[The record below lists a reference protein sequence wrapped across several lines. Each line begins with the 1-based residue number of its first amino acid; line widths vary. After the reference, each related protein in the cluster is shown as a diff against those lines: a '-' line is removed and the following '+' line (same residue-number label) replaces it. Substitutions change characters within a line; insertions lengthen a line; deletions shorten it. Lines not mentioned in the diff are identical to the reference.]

1 LKSKQNQK
9 KRAYKRAD
17 LEMLELAA
25 AAGEIHLKYAD
36 ESGFTLWSEVQ
47 YGWSKRG
54 EQKTIEQSK
63 KKGKRLN
70 VCGFLEKEIGFDY
83 GLALKTMTSEEY
95 IKLLNWQAKK
105 AEKRLK
111 KNGKITVIVEDGASI
126 HNSQIVRSQKETWE
140 EQGLYLFQLPAYS
153 PDLNEIENEWQRLK
167 EDEIA
172 GQTFECEYD
181 LVVSLIEAVERRGEA
196 RGLEVNRF
204 HFKQQ
209 KKSQK
214 KAN

>member
-1 LKSKQNQK
+1 
-9 KRAYKRAD
+9 
-17 LEMLELAA
+17 
-25 AAGEIHLKYAD
+25 
-36 ESGFTLWSEVQ
+36 
-47 YGWSKRG
+47 
-54 EQKTIEQSK
+54 
-63 KKGKRLN
+63 
-70 VCGFLEKEIGFDY
+70 LEKEIGFDY
-83 GLALKTMTSEEY
+83 GLALKTMTIEEY

-105 AEKRLK
+105 ADKRLK
-111 KNGKITVIVEDGASI
+111 KTGKITVIVEYRASI
-126 HNSQIVRSQKETWE
+126 HNSKIVRSQKQKWE

-196 RGLEVNRF
+196 RGMEVNRF

-209 KKSQK
+209 NKSQK